1 MIFNYKY
8 LAYLWSLV
16 FFEGDVISDVLKY
29 GKGVSSDA
37 SWKMLYL
44 MTQTIAM
51 MKSVMTYSLDR
62 PVLLQ
67 TRCSCFKPCIWSRH
81 RNYWWCPLNAVGCHM
96 IEQFSTDFLYEY
108 RQRVSRSQYTSIQL
122 PLPFYALCM
131 MLLSK
136 TVWSIH
142 PRCKPCLFSSKAIK
156 FHSLIWDEK

>member
-62 PVLLQ
+62 PLFY
-67 TRCSCFKPCIWSRH
+67 FK
-81 RNYWWCPLNAVGCHM
+81 LDVAVSNPASEVD
-96 IEQFSTDFLYEY
+96 IETIDD
-108 RQRVSRSQYTSIQL
+108 V
-122 PLPFYALCM
+122 
-131 MLLSK
+131 
-136 TVWSIH
+136 H
-142 PRCKPCLFSSKAIK
+142 
-156 FHSLIWDEK
+156 